1 MSVLVRSPL
10 KVAGAVPFKLFVGG
24 APVVVV
30 AFTDMTMS
38 GVLVGGLVI
47 VGPNKVVTALI
58 NTVGVLTAGEF
69 GS

>member
-1 MSVLVRSPL
+1 MSVLVRSLL

-47 VGPNKVVTALI
+47 IGPNEAVTVSI
-58 NTVGVLTAGEF
+58 DTVGVSLAGEF
-69 GS
+69 GL